1 MIKCMQLVKAV
12 VFIMKKRIMRKLK
25 GKKGFTLGELLIVVG
40 IISVLVAIS
49 IPIFASQLEKA
60 REATDAANIRSQ
72 YAQVMTDAIDTTA
85 TINGKER
92 YGAISLK
99 QKKDGWQNAG
109 LQANLNS
116 TFGRVVGSPAANG
129 SAWVEFDGNVAIL
142 HFEGGSG
149 SSSGESGTNTGE
161 NNGNSGNSGGNTGG
175 GTSETS
181 DPDAINPNTQLPN
194 SFNSAA
200 HAWEPIARENETY
213 TIVPG
218 MVYSDK
224 GYTYFGTKADTL
236 KNDKYTH
243 QGMEEADNWYAVARY
258 TGKIWN
264 SSDFENQR
272 NDVNRGDLCKVG
284 DSYYVYKDGGN
295 TTSGPKKSDWQW
307 QKINLK

>member
-1 MIKCMQLVKAV
+1 MIKCMQLVKAM

-85 TINGKER
+85 AINGKER

-142 HFEGGSG
+142 HFE
-149 SSSGESGTNTGE
+149 EAPVPVPVKAE
-161 NNGNSGNSGGNTGG
+161 
-175 GTSETS
+175 
-181 DPDAINPNTQLPN
+181 PTQERTMVIQGI
-194 SFNSAA
+194 AA
-200 HAWEPIARENETY
+200 GAPVERVIPPAPT
-213 TIVPG
+213 
-218 MVYSDK
+218 VYQMS
-224 GYTYFGTKADTL
+224 
-236 KNDKYTH
+236 
-243 QGMEEADNWYAVARY
+243 
-258 TGKIWN
+258 
-264 SSDFENQR
+264 
-272 NDVNRGDLCKVG
+272 
-284 DSYYVYKDGGN
+284 
-295 TTSGPKKSDWQW
+295 
-307 QKINLK
+307 